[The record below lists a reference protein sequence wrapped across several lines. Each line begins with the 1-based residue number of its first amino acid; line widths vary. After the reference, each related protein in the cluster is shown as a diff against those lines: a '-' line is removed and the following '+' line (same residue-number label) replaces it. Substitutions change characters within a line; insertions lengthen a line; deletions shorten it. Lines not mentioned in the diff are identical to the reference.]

1 MKAKHYLSAFLAG
14 LTGGLITGLMVAPK
28 SGKELRE
35 DIKKRTKDLSKEA
48 TEKYVQAQEA
58 LTKKIKNLKKAGEK
72 IDKAK
77 YTELVNEVVQ
87 EFKSNS
93 TVTKETAEKLGK
105 LLREDFE
112 TLVGS
117 LKSETKKK

>member
-1 MKAKHYLSAFLAG
+1 
-14 LTGGLITGLMVAPK
+14 MVAPK

-35 DIKKRTKDLSKEA
+35 DIKKRTKDLSKGA
-48 TEKYVQAQEA
+48 TEKYIQARRD

-87 EFKSNS
+87 EFKSDS

-105 LLREDFE
+105 LLKEDFE